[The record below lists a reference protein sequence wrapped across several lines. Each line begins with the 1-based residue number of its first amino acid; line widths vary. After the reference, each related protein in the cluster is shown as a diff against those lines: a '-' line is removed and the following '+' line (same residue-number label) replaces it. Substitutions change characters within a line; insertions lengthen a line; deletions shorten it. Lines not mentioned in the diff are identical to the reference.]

1 MTKVP
6 ILSVVALW
14 ETSIIFIVLIKRYV
28 LKDLSLSYVLTF
40 KVIITWRFAYVIGS
54 KLKSE
59 PTHFILYV
67 IFYIILYVVCFS
79 RPF

>member
-1 MTKVP
+1 MYLKK
-6 ILSVVALW
+6 IFLSH
-14 ETSIIFIVLIKRYV
+14 
-28 LKDLSLSYVLTF
+28 VLTF

-59 PTHFILYV
+59 STHFILYV
-67 IFYIILYVVCFS
+67 IFHIIFHIIFYVILYIVRFS